1 MDITTDLLQTKI
13 NEAKNFLPKE
23 SREAIDAVNWKY
35 VISNMTD
42 KYTSDQLEDLTTE
55 TELLLCGLIFPDEYE
70 KQLTKKLL
78 LTKEEVLILLNQL
91 NELIFKKIQAEL
103 EKRISGKKIENS
115 TSKPLVFDPRFI
127 NMPKDIQEAIANS
140 DWRNKLY
147 EISKNYKINIEQK
160 GILEDLTVRV
170 IQNTIHPD
178 KYESEVATKIPLS
191 REDINHL
198 VKDVNENILKN
209 IRTLMEGGS
218 VITNDKLLINNEKKE
233 EEVPLPPYGKI
244 ITNDKLLINN
254 DISRDETP
262 IIPTIK
268 KESSIQVYGV
278 IGDEGTPIKV
288 KDELKDAWPTSP
300 IKSTPSINSIPK
312 TITKSI
318 MDEKLKSVTMSD
330 HTISDYSTPKI
341 TSPSSSSDGISN
353 PSLKSHDPYREE
365 F

>member
-1 MDITTDLLQTKI
+1 MQIINDSLQIQIDEARALLR
-13 NEAKNFLPKE
+13 KE

-35 VISNMTD
+35 VIQGINE
-42 KYTSDQLEDLTTE
+42 KYSAEQIEDLTLE
-55 TELLLCGLIFPDEYE
+55 TELLLCGLLKTEDYSKEL
-70 KQLTKKLL
+70 QTRMVLTRG
-78 LTKEEVLILLNQL
+78 EVDLLLNQL
-91 NELIFKKIQAEL
+91 DESIFKKIQAEL
-103 EKRISGKKIENS
+103 EKRISGKRVETS
-115 TSKPLVFDPRFI
+115 TYKPLVFDPRFI
-127 NMPKDIQEAIANS
+127 SMPKDVQEAIAQS

-160 GILEDLTVRV
+160 GVLEDLTVRV

-178 KYESEVATKIPLS
+178 KYESEVATKIPLL

-209 IRTLMEGGS
+209 IRTLMEEGS
-218 VITNDKLLINNEKKE
+218 VTTNDKLQINNEKRE
-233 EEVPLPPYGKI
+233 EVVPLPPYGKI
-244 ITNDKLLINN
+244 ITN
-254 DISRDETP
+254 ETP
-262 IIPTIK
+262 KGEASVIPIIK
-268 KESSIQVYGV
+268 KEPSIQVYGV
-278 IGDEGTPIKV
+278 IGDEGTPTKV

-300 IKSTPSINSIPK
+300 VKSTPSIDIAPK

-341 TSPSSSSDGISN
+341 TNPSSSPDGISN